1 MSNVQSKT
9 VIVLGMH
16 RSGTSMVAGVLSKL
30 GVNMGQA
37 LVGKS
42 WSNPLGH
49 FEDRDFV
56 ELNKRILEAAGGS
69 WDAPPSESAIRDQER
84 SFTEEIKAII
94 GTKEQESDMWGWK
107 DPRTSVTIELYLPYL
122 TNPYFIVCHR
132 DYRAIAESLRRRDG
146 MEIEEGIKLAE
157 IYEERI
163 EGFFRAH
170 PELPRL
176 DIRYEDVLAAPERM
190 LRKIIDFLEI
200 QVSQEQY
207 QEALQLILPREKVR
221 QLSKKER
228 MKERIGMIKKAVTKP
243 WKIPGYVLR
252 KIQSKCS

>member
-1 MSNVQSKT
+1 MTKDQSKA

-30 GVNMGQA
+30 GVNMGQT

-56 ELNKRILEAAGGS
+56 ELNNRILEAAGGS
-69 WDAPPSESAIRDQER
+69 WSAPPTEGAIRDQER
-84 SFTEEIKAII
+84 SFTEDIKDII
-94 GTKEQESDMWGWK
+94 GKKESNIWGWK
-107 DPRTSVTIELYLPYL
+107 DPRTCLTIALYLPYL

-132 DYRAIAESLRRRDG
+132 NYHAIAESLRRRNG
-146 MEIEEGIKLAE
+146 MKIEKGVKLAE

-163 EGFFRAH
+163 ESFFCAH

-176 DIRYEDVLAAPERM
+176 DIRYEDVLAAPERE
-190 LRKIIDFLEI
+190 LRKIINFLEI
-200 QVSQEQY
+200 QVNQEQY

-221 QLSKKER
+221 WLSKKER
-228 MKERIGMIKKAVTKP
+228 MKARLGMIKKAVTKP